1 MLIFIDTMQTHNKN
15 INDRQQSWLDA
26 QKAARPLYWRVCQ
39 AWHLTSRVKVLIPGI
54 RRAEG

>member
-1 MLIFIDTMQTHNKN
+1 MRLFNLKRRGTC
-15 INDRQQSWLDA
+15 
-26 QKAARPLYWRVCQ
+26 PVCPVLWEEGHREVSPYPDVCR